1 MRMRPKLAAG
11 SAAAVLTPTA
21 SAAGSPSGQLRFRC
35 RRRAP
40 TDTRSAELSAL
51 AQVKRDVAGAAVDR
65 GMSTRAAAAGP
76 RPGAVAAVVR
86 LGSPP
91 VTRCR

>member
-1 MRMRPKLAAG
+1 V
-11 SAAAVLTPTA
+11 SA
-21 SAAGSPSGQLRFRC
+21 
-35 RRRAP
+35 RRAP
-40 TDTRSAELSAL
+40 TDTRSAELPAL

-65 GMSTRAAAAGP
+65 GMSTQAAAAGL